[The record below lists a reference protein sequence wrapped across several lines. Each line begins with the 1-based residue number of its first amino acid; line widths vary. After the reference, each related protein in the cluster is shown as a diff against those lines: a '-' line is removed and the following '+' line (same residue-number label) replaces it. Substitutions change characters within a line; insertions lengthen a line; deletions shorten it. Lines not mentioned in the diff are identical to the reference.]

1 MSKLLA
7 WNIGTD
13 DIDCYVTVMNAKTI
27 FEISEVSRV
36 DTNPQEG
43 YQRYLN
49 EKRANDIAQ
58 YLDSENIIPGAII
71 LSAQEGCNIN
81 YDSEKMMLSIDRSNG
96 KLFVIDGQHRLYG
109 ASKANKNISLP
120 VCIFKGLDLKQEVQY
135 FLDINS
141 NQVGVPK
148 TLRIELLKFLSEPES
163 KEAVLIKLFKEL
175 GEDISSPL
183 YGKTAATSSVPGKI
197 SHVPF
202 QASLESLI
210 EGKVLKSF
218 DYDRKKILIL
228 NFLNAS
234 SRVLKD
240 LEGNDR
246 RLITSA
252 FFQALFKIFEDSCSY
267 SITYY
272 KNYSEES
279 LYKVISGIKNINFES
294 YSGSNQQ
301 TINRLAEEM
310 STLLEIQT
318 RTFDAPDDLLG

>member
-1 MSKLLA
+1 MTELLA

-13 DIDCYVTVMNAKTI
+13 DIDCYVTVMNAKEI

-36 DTNPQEG
+36 DTNPKEG

-49 EKRANDIAQ
+49 EKRASDIAQ
-58 YLDSENIIPGAII
+58 YLDNDNVIPGAII
-71 LSAQEGCNIN
+71 LSAQTGCEIDYNPRTN
-81 YDSEKMMLSIDRSNG
+81 KLSIDRKNG

-109 ASKANKNISLP
+109 ASKAEKNIALP
-120 VCIFKGLDLKQEVQY
+120 VCIFKGLNLKQEVQY

-141 NQVGVPK
+141 NQIGVPK

-163 KEAVLIKLFKEL
+163 KEAVLIKLFREL

-183 YGKTAATSSVPGKI
+183 YGKTAITSSVPGKI

-202 QASLESLI
+202 HASLESLI
-210 EGKVLKSF
+210 EGRVLKNF
-218 DYDRKKILIL
+218 EYEKKKILII
-228 NFLNAS
+228 NFLNAT

-240 LEGNDR
+240 IEGSDR

-252 FFQALFKIFEDSCSY
+252 FFQAIFKVFEDCCSY

-272 KNYSEES
+272 RNYSEES
-279 LYKVISGIKNINFES
+279 LYKIISGLKSINFDN

-301 TINRLAEEM
+301 TINKLAEEM

-318 RTFDAPDDLLG
+318 RTFDAPNDILG